1 MSLIMFSFN
10 INIEFVET
18 LDTSVIE
25 EKGIRTLPVENN
37 KVDQSEVG
45 RLGDKYDYVLE

>member
-1 MSLIMFSFN
+1 MSLVMFGFN
-10 INIEFVET
+10 INIVFVET
-18 LDTSVIE
+18 RETSVIG
-25 EKGIRTLPVENN
+25 EKGIRTLPAENN